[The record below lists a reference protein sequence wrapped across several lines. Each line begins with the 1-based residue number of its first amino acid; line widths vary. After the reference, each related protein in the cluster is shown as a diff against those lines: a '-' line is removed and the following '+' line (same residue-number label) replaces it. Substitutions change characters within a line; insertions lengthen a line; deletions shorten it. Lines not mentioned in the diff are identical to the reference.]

1 VAPAAAAQVGRRSV
15 AATSNAAAPVPGDQ
29 GVGMDPAKQH
39 QQQQHK
45 PPPHAPEAKQ
55 QDNNHDDKHT
65 QVTER
70 G

>member
-1 VAPAAAAQVGRRSV
+1 
-15 AATSNAAAPVPGDQ
+15 
-29 GVGMDPAKQH
+29 MDPAKHH

-45 PPPHAPEAKQ
+45 PRPPHEPEGKQ
-55 QDNNHDDKHT
+55 QGNDGDEKHT